1 MSDGNVQMV
10 YASPGY
16 FSRTP
21 RSYALYEG
29 INGEVFGEEN
39 TGRGD
44 LPTVFFR
51 PDVERITLI

>member
-16 FSRTP
+16 FSKTP

-29 INGEVFGEEN
+29 PNGDVFGEEN
-39 TGRGD
+39 TGRAD
-44 LPTVFFR
+44 LPATFFK
-51 PDVERITLI
+51 PDMERITLS